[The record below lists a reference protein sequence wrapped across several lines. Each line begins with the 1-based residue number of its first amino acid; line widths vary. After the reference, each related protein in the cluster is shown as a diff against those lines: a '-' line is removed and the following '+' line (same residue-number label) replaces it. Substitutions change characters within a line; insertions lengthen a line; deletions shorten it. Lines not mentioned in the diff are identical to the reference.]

1 MTPRPALVLPLAILC
16 ACSGSTL
23 QGTPDPQPAGI
34 PEDVARQAAIADSTR
49 NAYTQTDVDFMAGM
63 IHHHAQALTM
73 SRMAPTH
80 GASEPMRILTAR
92 IINAQK
98 DEIRLMQ
105 QWLRARDLEAP
116 DPPQM
121 HEGAMGG
128 GAAHAGHAAHGAEP
142 EPSGHVGGPG
152 DGDAHG
158 VSMPGML
165 TPDQL
170 ERLDAARG
178 EDWDRLFLQYMIQ
191 HHEGAVTMVDR
202 LFATPGAAQ
211 EDAVFK
217 LANDIGADQTSEIE
231 RMRTMLAQ
239 MLVADDG

>member
-1 MTPRPALVLPLAILC
+1 MRPTEA
-16 ACSGSTL
+16 
-23 QGTPDPQPAGI
+23 PQPAGVSD
-34 PEDVARQAAIADSTR
+34 EVARQAAIADSTR
-49 NAYTQTDVDFMAGM
+49 NAYTQADIDFMAGM

-80 GASEPMRILTAR
+80 GASEPMQILTAR

-105 QWLRARDLEAP
+105 QWLRERGQAVP
-116 DPPQM
+116 DPPEM
-121 HEGAMGG
+121 HGGAMGD
-128 GAAHAGHAAHGAEP
+128 GAADAGHAAHGAVDNAGHAAHGADP
-142 EPSGHVGGPG
+142 EEAGHAAGG
-152 DGDAHG
+152 DGDAAHG
-158 VSMPGML
+158 MRMPGML

-170 ERLDAARG
+170 ERLDGARG

-217 LANDIGADQTSEIE
+217 LANDIAADQTSEID
-231 RMRTMLAQ
+231 RMRTMLAEL
-239 MLVADDG
+239 LVAGDG